1 MDVAQAMSNIN
12 DIPSLPGTLNLPGPS
27 EMSYEY
33 LLNLVSHV
41 TYRPPSSAPVVP
53 KRIATLLAKT
63 AQNVW
68 WPALSP
74 DEVERR
80 FISDVQVPGDW
91 DKVGI
96 QPSEI
101 EDHAITYLRRYRS
114 AYVQTFPSFPLFL
127 KKSQF
132 LPSLFLHIPSLPFSL
147 PGFFLYYLL
156 SKLRSL
162 HYWLNLSRLT
172 PPFLCPLFQ

>member
-127 KKSQF
+127 KIPISSV
-132 LPSLFLHIPSLPFSL
+132 PFLHIPLLPFSL
-147 PGFFLYYLL
+147 PGFFFTIYY
-156 SKLRSL
+156 R
-162 HYWLNLSRLT
+162 RCD
-172 PPFLCPLFQ
+172 LCTTG

>member
-132 LPSLFLHIPSLPFSL
+132 IPSLFLHIPFLPFSL
-147 PGFFLYYLL
+147 PGFFFTIYY
-156 SKLRSL
+156 
-162 HYWLNLSRLT
+162 
-172 PPFLCPLFQ
+172 

>member
-114 AYVQTFPSFPLFL
+114 AYVQTFPSPFFLSKTHRVPYARIFTSELRFPNRLTDGGTLFL
-127 KKSQF
+127 
-132 LPSLFLHIPSLPFSL
+132 
-147 PGFFLYYLL
+147 G
-156 SKLRSL
+156 R
-162 HYWLNLSRLT
+162 
-172 PPFLCPLFQ
+172 